1 MRRLLSY
8 TIMVFMTLLAAS
20 CSYVMDNDV
29 CTDLSDRGRAVY
41 FRIELDEEMT
51 ATKADDIWGNPYAS
65 EIGTTF
71 DSRIRPDAMFVMIYG
86 PDNKVLGVVRDLRW
100 WAVSGTQNVYE
111 FKGDISHIELNT
123 TDQYKVVIFA
133 NTGNPDENAQLDAA
147 SGPATMGFN
156 IKSVDIAK
164 EDSYIPMWGLITTK
178 FTLTESQELG
188 DISLLRAA
196 SKVRI
201 RLGSAMQQQG
211 YKISGASLN
220 KYNELGYCLPT
231 AWSSSTN
238 TLQLYQEG
246 CFRPFG
252 SAVSTPL
259 PFSVNNSGTEAVI
272 YMPEF
277 ASQGV
282 SDPIT
287 LTLTDGKGA
296 TDNYKLQFKNYVGGL
311 AGETS
316 FDIVRNHIYEYNI
329 SSITTGNELVLTCV
343 VQPWIPRE
351 EIIDFTNEPSVSQ
364 TITWSNV
371 ESVNYETGEVVLYN
385 DTNIEAACTFQI
397 DTPVGA
403 TWTSSL
409 ITIEG
414 NTDAFSWV
422 DNTNYGLV
430 GTGQPSTIKLKVNR
444 GTPLSPQ
451 HICKLR
457 ITVQTLDGRTIV
469 VHNLVPE
476 GKTYQEFTIIQNS
489 I

>member
-20 CSYVMDNDV
+20 CSYVMDNDM
-29 CTDLSDRGRAVY
+29 CTALSDRGRAVY

-71 DSRIRPDAMFVMIYG
+71 DSRIRPDAMFVIIYG

-133 NTGNPDENAQLDAA
+133 NTGNPDENAQLDAT

-211 YKISGASLN
+211 R
-220 KYNELGYCLPT
+220 C
-231 AWSSSTN
+231 
-238 TLQLYQEG
+238 
-246 CFRPFG
+246 G
-252 SAVSTPL
+252 S
-259 PFSVNNSGTEAVI
+259 
-272 YMPEF
+272 
-277 ASQGV
+277 
-282 SDPIT
+282 
-287 LTLTDGKGA
+287 K
-296 TDNYKLQFKNYVGGL
+296 
-311 AGETS
+311 
-316 FDIVRNHIYEYNI
+316 
-329 SSITTGNELVLTCV
+329 
-343 VQPWIPRE
+343 
-351 EIIDFTNEPSVSQ
+351 
-364 TITWSNV
+364 TW
-371 ESVNYETGEVVLYN
+371 Y
-385 DTNIEAACTFQI
+385 
-397 DTPVGA
+397 
-403 TWTSSL
+403 
-409 ITIEG
+409 
-414 NTDAFSWV
+414 
-422 DNTNYGLV
+422 
-430 GTGQPSTIKLKVNR
+430 
-444 GTPLSPQ
+444 
-451 HICKLR
+451 
-457 ITVQTLDGRTIV
+457 
-469 VHNLVPE
+469 
-476 GKTYQEFTIIQNS
+476 
-489 I
+489 